1 MVLVCSV
8 ESLKSMSMLKLKLK
22 IEVGDILGQNISIS
36 YGKVEVIGFSR
47 YN

>member
-1 MVLVCSV
+1 MFCGTCSV
-8 ESLKSMSMLKLKLK
+8 ESLKSMSMLKLKF
-22 IEVGDILGQNISIS
+22 EVGDILGQNISIS